1 MEPAQVRNP
10 RPDLFDH
17 THCGSRSPKVF
28 FDKTK
33 IRAQVLLIGTRGGEL
48 QFSKQNIFFSI
59 GFTFYRTCL
68 FYGKLDKFI
77 WLYLPILVLL
87 IVNTIMC
94 AYITYCVFK
103 NRQQKRNFSVVS
115 LNFPGKMSP
124 RQEGEGAERRG
135 WIRCVSTFVFSW
147 AWGLFGEAWVD
158 SRHQSPARYLDLEKS
173 REILL

>member
-10 RPDLFDH
+10 RLDLFDH

-103 NRQQKRNFSVVS
+103 NRQQKKKLFRCKFELFRKNESKA
-115 LNFPGKMSP
+115 GGRGGRK
-124 RQEGEGAERRG
+124 ERLDQMCLYLR
-135 WIRCVSTFVFSW
+135 
-147 AWGLFGEAWVD
+147 LFLGMGVIW
-158 SRHQSPARYLDLEKS
+158 
-173 REILL
+173 